1 MKQDIFNLVSIFMG
15 NHEETVKVQI
25 QDTSKEEIVKE
36 MADLK
41 MTINQMAHKIEKL
54 GTNEK
59 PNKTPPQTIKKSIS
73 TQTDPTETQE
83 PLVSSPSKVN
93 TVPPTKYTVKENW
106 HYVVVSKI
114 PPPYT
119 AKQIAH
125 YVKEK
130 LGTTDFIRCFPLLRD
145 TDRPDSDF
153 KIGVQNQSFIKLLKD
168 PSLWPPGTV
177 VDNLNDNPPAHANS
191 ASTTIKVAA
200 PASSTPYTTP
210 STPTKEGISIQI
222 GSDRDAIIA
231 SKSFNKQN
239 SSIVV
244 TEKTMKKDDGLCMD
258 PMTPPIV
265 RLSRTADVENSRY
278 LLARLRDPGILNPLR
293 LFLAYLHDQPP
304 STCYDGHTNTTI
316 KLMLASEGL
325 PTDVDSLRKLYHRVH
340 EAYGISTAEVE
351 ADLSDFG
358 TFFSTETRLRL
369 QKIRE
374 CQNKY
379 FSSNSPSS
387 KNFF

>member
-1 MKQDIFNLVSIFMG
+1 MYTTFSSHPFPSLSLPLMY
-15 NHEETVKVQI
+15 
-25 QDTSKEEIVKE
+25 TSKEEIVKE

-73 TQTDPTETQE
+73 TQTDPAETQE
-83 PLVSSPSKVN
+83 SLVSSPSKVN

-130 LGTTDFIRCFPLLRD
+130 LGTTDFIRCFSLLRD

-177 VDNLNDNPPAHANS
+177 VHNLNDNPPAHANS

-210 STPTKEGISIQI
+210 STRTKEGISIQI

-231 SKSFNKQN
+231 SLRQNEVQTESQGSLITQTRESSYKCETCLKEFTVLRYSKRHLQIHTGNKPYKCEICFKQFGKAEALKGHLRIHTGEKSYKCEICYKQF
-239 SSIVV
+239 
-244 TEKTMKKDDGLCMD
+244 
-258 PMTPPIV
+258 
-265 RLSRTADVENSRY
+265 R
-278 LLARLRDPGILNPLR
+278 
-293 LFLAYLHDQPP
+293 Q
-304 STCYDGHTNTTI
+304 DGHLKRHVKI
-316 KLMLASEGL
+316 H
-325 PTDVDSLRKLYHRVH
+325 TDEKPLSVKFVLRNLVKQ
-340 EAYGISTAEVE
+340 EI
-351 ADLSDFG
+351 
-358 TFFSTETRLRL
+358 
-369 QKIRE
+369 
-374 CQNKY
+374 
-379 FSSNSPSS
+379 
-387 KNFF
+387 